1 VRKDFSECPEGLEK
15 SPAAHKAS
23 ACFRA
28 LQTTED
34 QPAKLVRV
42 DLAGARIKVGLV
54 FGSGRTGSSALLDLY
69 DERLLLW
76 SHGSFHFFFVEP
88 A

>member
-1 VRKDFSECPEGLEK
+1 MPRKDWKNRRPHTRHQPVSG
-15 SPAAHKAS
+15 
-23 ACFRA
+23 A

-34 QPAKLVRV
+34 QPAKLVRI

-54 FGSGRTGSSALLDLY
+54 FGSGCTGSSALLDLH

>member
-1 VRKDFSECPEGLEK
+1 
-15 SPAAHKAS
+15 
-23 ACFRA
+23 
-28 LQTTED
+28 
-34 QPAKLVRV
+34 
-42 DLAGARIKVGLV
+42 V
-54 FGSGRTGSSALLDLY
+54 FGSGCTGSSALLDLH